1 MSAREQGK
9 GRYTIRVVERAIDVL
24 RLLSDGEPR
33 LLAQVSGGVGLHSS
47 TTFRVL
53 ATLALRN
60 LVERDERTG
69 QYSLGIATLELAR
82 AYQDTNY
89 LRRIALPVLQRLRDD
104 TGETVH
110 LAVLENMDVVYLDK
124 QQSFRAVGIMSSQVG
139 VRLPAYCTGLG
150 KVLLAFADQDRV
162 ADYLAS
168 ARLPR
173 LTDTTITAA
182 DSLLRELDRIRK
194 RGYGFDRGEREAEIR
209 CVAAP
214 IIGRQGELPSAISVA
229 GPASRMEPLETN
241 RKLIDQV
248 VSAARTISAALGYR
262 QEHQPHSHDGQHRA
276 YLTPG
281 KGGEREDM
289 RL

>member
-1 MSAREQGK
+1 MSMQGQGK

-24 RLLSDGEPR
+24 RLLSDGQPR
-33 LLAQVSGGVGLHSS
+33 QLAQVSGGVGLHSS

-53 ATLALRN
+53 ATLARRN
-60 LVERDERTG
+60 LVERDEQTG
-69 QYSLGIATLELAR
+69 QYSLGLATLELAR

-89 LRRIALPVLQRLRDD
+89 LRRIALPMLQRLRDD

-124 QQSFRAVGIMSSQVG
+124 QQSFRAVGIMSSRVG

-150 KVLLAFADQDRV
+150 KVLLAFTDRARV

-168 ARLPR
+168 SRLPR
-173 LTDTTITAA
+173 LTETTITEGEA
-182 DSLLRELDRIRK
+182 LLRELDQIRN

-209 CVAAP
+209 CIAAP
-214 IIGRQGELPSAISVA
+214 IIGPRGEPRAAMSVA

-241 RKLIDQV
+241 SRLIDQV
-248 VSAARTISAALGYR
+248 VSAARAVSAALGYR
-262 QEHQPHSHDGQHRA
+262 PESQSYAQDA
-276 YLTPG
+276 
-281 KGGEREDM
+281 
-289 RL
+289 